1 MSDNASG
8 SEQQQQMEEIS
19 ICPDVWYGV
28 FAFVSPRELGL
39 ILALISDE
47 FDALVDV
54 HFKSRKWS
62 LGPLEILRAIDG
74 NDAEIAIESSDERLP
89 IPQGPPPNKVIGFKV
104 IWISYIDQTVVKFL
118 QRIRRLF
125 NSAAETTVCITT
137 SDDQNR
143 SWEIIWQ
150 KIWPLVNDNIGRLFL
165 DLAQLDRLRQFS
177 PTVLRSCPN
186 LRWINSDG
194 LFPAFPAGDNA
205 DASSRQAVA
214 KWLLSPREDGRPKV
228 LFCDNWEGMGELRG
242 SFVNALEP
250 ANFIIRLSHSP
261 NADIAPFEL
270 MNNWTGERLN
280 LRRFNEYFW
289 LLVRCP
295 IGREEAKW
303 AAWEEALFEWDWR
316 CQWNCIFI
324 SFEDSDIGDG
334 MLDENDEGPNP
345 TDAMGISFL
354 VVQLILL
361 SFLTIFLLNK
371 YAQLR
376 NQRLVVLVS
385 TFFGWLFSF
394 SIIIVLPI
402 DVAITFYKK
411 CLVEESHRS
420 VVDDDTTTGD
430 GGLRMAD
437 NEYFERNESF
447 MQCEQPKGFV
457 EDKFLLTLWRI
468 VYWSSQFLTWIL
480 LPMLQSYAKA
490 GEFTVKV
497 YWSSQFLT
505 WILLPM
511 LQSYAKAG
519 EFTVKGRLKYAFY
532 SNAVYY
538 GLYFAA
544 FMLLLIYAVSRG
556 VSLDFEN
563 LKVLLIAASNTW
575 GLFQLVVLLGYG
587 LIEVPRLFWR
597 LGIKGYRLKR
607 TYFDIDKMSSEK
619 NESDE
624 SIREVYTETKN
635 ALNLLKS
642 ASGPSR
648 EKVKQIAAKFPYEF
662 VKHLNGSGADP
673 KESSAALPI
682 NCSQLDIGS
691 VNNDAYLIKLHRKV
705 INAAQ
710 NYRHCQAQWHS
721 LIESAF
727 YLEDVEVAEQSG
739 LLPAQWARL
748 DVVNGGGTNR
758 RKTKS
763 AALSLLVAAL
773 PGYAK
778 ARFHLFVTLRR
789 PISQCLAVCFAAMTA
804 LILWSECTFFIVSP
818 QLSLAARVLHSAA
831 RGYHYKFIQLC
842 AVAMILYL
850 CCCAYFTIF
859 QLRIFRYYRLD
870 PNQMTGENSLIF
882 SAMLIC
888 RLTAPLC
895 LNFLGMIHLDSHVTA
910 NRGFETQFTKLMGH
924 LDIIPLIAK
933 GIDIY
938 LPIVIVILCL
948 TTWFRLGARFLHNL
962 GVDQF
967 LEEDEMTHEMVQ
979 SGKSLVSLERSR
991 VNRIFGRKERNEAW
1005 EATAKGMA
1013 GRGLANFGAASSN
1026 RRGEDVQPILEEV
1039 GDESAAAA
1047 DGGWHSERM
1056 SAARLDTSSPNVELG
1071 RIGRLYGEGGAHSV
1085 EEHQINP
1092 QSIFDD
1098 I

>member
-8 SEQQQQMEEIS
+8 SEQQQQMVEIS
-19 ICPDVWYGV
+19 ICPDVW
-28 FAFVSPRELGL
+28 
-39 ILALISDE
+39 
-47 FDALVDV
+47 
-54 HFKSRKWS
+54 KWS
-62 LGPLEILRAIDG
+62 LSSLEIRRATDG
-74 NDAEIAIESSDERLP
+74 NGAQIVNKSSAELLP
-89 IPQGPPPNKVIGFKV
+89 IPQGLLPNKVIGFKV
-104 IWISYIDQTVVKFL
+104 IWISYIDQNVFEFL
-118 QRIRRLF
+118 QRICRLF
-125 NSAAETTVCITT
+125 NSSETFVRIHTYNN
-137 SDDQNR
+137 DDSR
-143 SWEIIWQ
+143 TWEIIRQ
-150 KIWPLVNDNIGRLFL
+150 NIWPLISNDKICRFVL

-177 PTVLRSCPN
+177 PAILRSCPN
-186 LRWINSDG
+186 LRSIASCG
-194 LFPAFPAGDNA
+194 LFPAFPAEDNTN
-205 DASSRQAVA
+205 ASSPQAMA
-214 KWLLSPREDGRPKV
+214 KWLLTRRGDGRPKIIV
-228 LFCDNWEGMGELRG
+228 CDYWEGMEGLRG

-250 ANFIIRLSHSP
+250 ANFIFHLRSFG
-261 NADIAPFEL
+261 IAPFEL
-270 MNNWTGERLN
+270 KNNWTGERLT
-280 LRRFNEYFW
+280 LRRFNGCRW

-295 IGREEAKW
+295 IVREEAKW
-303 AAWEEALFEWDWR
+303 AAWEKEAFEWDWR
-316 CQWNCIFI
+316 CNQWNYIFI
-324 SFEDSDIGDG
+324 AFNDRDIGDG
-334 MLDENDEGPNP
+334 MLDENDEGPSEP
-345 TDAMGISFL
+345 
-354 VVQLILL
+354 
-361 SFLTIFLLNK
+361 K
-371 YAQLR
+371 K
-376 NQRLVVLVS
+376 LVVLVS

-457 EDKFLLTLWRI
+457 EDKFLLALWRI
-468 VYWSSQFLTWIL
+468 VYWSSQL
-480 LPMLQSYAKA
+480 
-490 GEFTVKV
+490 
-497 YWSSQFLT
+497 LT

-673 KESSAALPI
+673 KESSPALPI
-682 NCSQLDIGS
+682 SSCSQLDIGS

-789 PISQCLAVCFAAMTA
+789 PISQVFFFGFWGIEIELDFAHAF
-804 LILWSECTFFIVSP
+804 E
-818 QLSLAARVLHSAA
+818 R
-831 RGYHYKFIQLC
+831 
-842 AVAMILYL
+842 
-850 CCCAYFTIF
+850 
-859 QLRIFRYYRLD
+859 D
-870 PNQMTGENSLIF
+870 PGQ
-882 SAMLIC
+882 
-888 RLTAPLC
+888 
-895 LNFLGMIHLDSHVTA
+895 
-910 NRGFETQFTKLMGH
+910 
-924 LDIIPLIAK
+924 
-933 GIDIY
+933 Y
-938 LPIVIVILCL
+938 
-948 TTWFRLGARFLHNL
+948 
-962 GVDQF
+962 
-967 LEEDEMTHEMVQ
+967 
-979 SGKSLVSLERSR
+979 
-991 VNRIFGRKERNEAW
+991 
-1005 EATAKGMA
+1005 
-1013 GRGLANFGAASSN
+1013 
-1026 RRGEDVQPILEEV
+1026 
-1039 GDESAAAA
+1039 
-1047 DGGWHSERM
+1047 
-1056 SAARLDTSSPNVELG
+1056 
-1071 RIGRLYGEGGAHSV
+1071 
-1085 EEHQINP
+1085 
-1092 QSIFDD
+1092 
-1098 I
+1098 

>member
-28 FAFVSPRELGL
+28 FAFISPRELGHL
-39 ILALISDE
+39 MALISDE

-62 LGPLEILRAIDG
+62 LSSLEIRRATDG
-74 NDAEIAIESSDERLP
+74 NGAQIVNKSSAELLP
-89 IPQGPPPNKVIGFKV
+89 IPQGLLPNKVIGFKV
-104 IWISYIDQTVVKFL
+104 IWISYIDQNVFEFL
-118 QRIRRLF
+118 QRICRLF
-125 NSAAETTVCITT
+125 NSSETFVRIHTYNN
-137 SDDQNR
+137 DDSR
-143 SWEIIWQ
+143 TWEIIRQ
-150 KIWPLVNDNIGRLFL
+150 NIWPLISNDKICRFVL

-177 PTVLRSCPN
+177 PAILRSCPN
-186 LRWINSDG
+186 LRSIASCG
-194 LFPAFPAGDNA
+194 LFPAFPADDNA
-205 DASSRQAVA
+205 DASSAQAVA
-214 KWLLSPREDGRPKV
+214 KWLLTRRGDGRPKIIA
-228 LFCDNWEGMGELRG
+228 CDYWGGMEGLRG

-250 ANFIIRLSHSP
+250 ANFIFHLRSFGSFG
-261 NADIAPFEL
+261 IAPFEL
-270 MNNWTGERLN
+270 KNNWTGERLT
-280 LRRFNEYFW
+280 LRRFNGCRW

-295 IGREEAKW
+295 IVREEAKW
-303 AAWEEALFEWDWR
+303 AAWEKEAFEWDWR
-316 CQWNCIFI
+316 CNQWNYIFI
-324 SFEDSDIGDG
+324 AFNDRDIGDG
-334 MLDENDEGPNP
+334 MLDENDEGP
-345 TDAMGISFL
+345 S
-354 VVQLILL
+354 
-361 SFLTIFLLNK
+361 
-371 YAQLR
+371 
-376 NQRLVVLVS
+376 
-385 TFFGWLFSF
+385 WLFSF

-457 EDKFLLTLWRI
+457 EDNFLLTLWRI

-480 LPMLQSYAKA
+480 LPMLQTTPSIMA
-490 GEFTVKV
+490 F
-497 YWSSQFLT
+497 
-505 WILLPM
+505 ILP
-511 LQSYAKAG
+511 
-519 EFTVKGRLKYAFY
+519 
-532 SNAVYY
+532 
-538 GLYFAA
+538 A

-682 NCSQLDIGS
+682 SSCSQLDIGS